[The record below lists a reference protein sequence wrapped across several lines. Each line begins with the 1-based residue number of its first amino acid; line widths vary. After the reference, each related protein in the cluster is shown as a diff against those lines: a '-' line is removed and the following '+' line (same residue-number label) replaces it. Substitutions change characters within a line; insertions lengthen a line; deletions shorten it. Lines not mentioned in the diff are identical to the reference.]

1 MFEMAKKMF
10 NDADTNNDGKVDTK
24 ELRAA
29 VEAHRDDE
37 DDEWNFNPYY
47 YTKCA
52 KKYYNI

>member
-37 DDEWNFNPYY
+37 DDEWNINPYY
-47 YTKCA
+47 Y
-52 KKYYNI
+52 